1 VLLVTKIFLLPVDT
15 QGVSSI
21 HDSYKTFSE
30 CLQDGLD
37 GYALCDSPNDADWIL
52 VCNVWGAHQCR
63 ANMNEIFLS
72 REYKQYRR
80 KFKVYNDFDNPAINL
95 PGAYTSSSKWTGQ
108 SKMSRAVPYLNLPSH
123 DFPEYVTPL
132 SDRTGLSFYAGSTGP
147 EWSAGHRLRI
157 RLMQTF
163 HQTDTGKV
171 EVKESPWTI
180 SGFSGSADDAYVQNL
195 LAHRIAL
202 CPRGAGNASYRIYE
216 AILCGAVPMVI
227 ADDYIRPMMIE
238 RSAVL
243 QWSERFLGGLPSYS
257 RFMAKRLASRQ
268 TSIDESRNR
277 LMSTKARCQFVLN
290 QISLTPDCPETLSS
304 SVDNKSPN
312 RIVLSNLKI
321 ALAVNIVLRSMLD
334 YTKR

>member
-1 VLLVTKIFLLPVDT
+1 VTKIFLLPVIT
-15 QGVSSI
+15 QRVSSI

-63 ANMNEIFLS
+63 ANMDEVFLS
-72 REYKQYRR
+72 REYKQYRC

-95 PGAYTSSSKWTGQ
+95 PGAYTSSSKWPGQ
-108 SKMSRAVPYLNLPSH
+108 SKVSRAVPYLNLPSH
-123 DFPEYVTPL
+123 DFPEYVPPL
-132 SDRTGLSFYAGSTGP
+132 SDRSGLSFYAGSTGP

-157 RLMQTF
+157 RLTQTL

-171 EVKESPWTI
+171 EVKESPWTS
-180 SGFSGSADDAYVQNL
+180 SGFSGIADDAYVQNL

-216 AILCGAVPMVI
+216 AILCGAVPLVI
-227 ADDYIRPMMIE
+227 ADDYVRPTIID

-243 QWSERFLGGLPSYS
+243 YWSERFLSGLPRYS
-257 RFMAKRLASRQ
+257 RFMAERLASRQ
-268 TSIDESRNR
+268 TAIDESRTK

-290 QISLTPDCPETLSS
+290 QISLTTDCPEILRSS
-304 SVDNKSPN
+304 NVYKSPN
-312 RIVLSNLKI
+312 RFVSSSLKL
-321 ALAVNIVLRSMLD
+321 ALAVNIVLRSMVD
-334 YTKR
+334 YTNR